1 MPSERS
7 ANEIRRSLAE
17 GERFEDFAWLYDALV
32 FLRSPYHPDRASS
45 ESVVGR
51 ILCVLFPDKPDQYK
65 KAMQAFRL
73 GFAGVAENPELQ
85 AEFQDIVRRT
95 AITVDRIP
103 IVYRPSLY
111 FYLPLRLRES
121 RTILKLW
128 Y

>member
-7 ANEIRRSLAE
+7 ANEIRRSLVE

-32 FLRSPYHPDRASS
+32 FLRRPYQPDPASS
-45 ESVVGR
+45 ENVVGR
-51 ILCVLFPDKPDQYK
+51 IICVLFPDKPDQYK

-73 GFAGVAENPELQ
+73 GFAGVEENPELQ
-85 AEFQDIVRRT
+85 AEFQDVVRRNAMT
-95 AITVDRIP
+95 IDRTP

-111 FYLPLRLRES
+111 FYLSPRLRES
-121 RTILKLW
+121 RTIRELW